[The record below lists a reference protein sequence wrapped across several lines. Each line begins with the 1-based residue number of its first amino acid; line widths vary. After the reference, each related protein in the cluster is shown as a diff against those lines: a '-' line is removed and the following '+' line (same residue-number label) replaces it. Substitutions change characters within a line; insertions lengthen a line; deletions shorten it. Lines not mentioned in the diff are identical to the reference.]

1 MQSTTTRIRKIAEYF
16 EVSADWLLGLADT
29 PTTNPYQRAAFD
41 ALGLSYKAVRYLM
54 VLNEIEKDEPLKN
67 GTVTRLT
74 LLSYLLIEPLFD
86 IMLAECCAYIGK
98 KMKNQMKNFTIRLS
112 SLCVKTLLKSMDIP
126 LLPVNKKHSTNSKV
140 RLHLYCRL
148 Y

>member
-1 MQSTTTRIRKIAEYF
+1 M
-16 EVSADWLLGLADT
+16 LGLADT

-41 ALGLSYKAVRYLM
+41 ALGLSYKAVHYLM

-74 LLSYLLIEPLFD
+74 LLLYLLGEPLFD
-86 IMLAECCAYIGK
+86 IMLLNAALILIE

-126 LLPVNKKHSTNSKV
+126 LLPGNKKHSANSKV